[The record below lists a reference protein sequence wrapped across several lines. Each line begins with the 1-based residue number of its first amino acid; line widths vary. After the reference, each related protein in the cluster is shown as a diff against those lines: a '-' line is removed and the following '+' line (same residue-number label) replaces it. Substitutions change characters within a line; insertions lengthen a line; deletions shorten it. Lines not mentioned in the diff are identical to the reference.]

1 MTIASYTESRL
12 LGLLGKRSSGGKS
25 WTHLNLLELA
35 KYFGVSERT
44 IRRAKASLENRP
56 DLVRFRT
63 VSTGPGRG
71 HKIMA
76 ALTSKLSGTSG
87 ELLSKDTA
95 GKARSI
101 RNKVG
106 GQRVDSSRPPANI
119 KRELLRNSF
128 KQTPAIAGL
137 AKKQASP
144 RQKKLAHVL
153 KRQLWDWE
161 QWENMKVERSEAHTY
176 GYCLKAL
183 AAGFSIQTIQKAF
196 GEALRE
202 AHGLATDLGLANGNP
217 TQNIFSSSSTVSKAW
232 NRLKAWRLK
241 SFGPRDYSGPNYMR
255 EHSYTSEVKSNPTHP
270 GMAGNATKH
279 PETRHRPDPRPHTQ
293 DQSPRFASILEALA

>member
-1 MTIASYTESRL
+1 MTVASYTESRL
-12 LGLLGKRSSGGKS
+12 LGLLGKRSSGGKP
-25 WTHLNLLELA
+25 WAHLNLQELA

-63 VSTGPGRG
+63 VSSGPGRG

-76 ALTSKLSGTSG
+76 ALTAKLSGTSG
-87 ELLSKDTA
+87 ELLPKDTA
-95 GKARSI
+95 GKARAI

-119 KRELLRNSF
+119 KRESFHDSF

-137 AKKQASP
+137 AKRQASP

-161 QWENMKVERSEAHTY
+161 SWENMKVARSEPHAY

-183 AAGFSIQTIQKAF
+183 AAGFSVQAIQRAF

-202 AHGLATDLGLANGNP
+202 CHGLAIDLGLANGNP
-217 TQNIFSSSSTVSKAW
+217 TQNIFCSSSTVSKAW

-241 SFGPRDYSGPNYMR
+241 SLEPRVGASPDYMR
-255 EHSYTSEVKSNPTHP
+255 HHSYTSGVKSN
-270 GMAGNATKH
+270 
-279 PETRHRPDPRPHTQ
+279 PETRHRPDPRPHMQ